1 VASMDKRISAAKRQ
15 LDRHLQQLLLESLA
29 ADDWGPALHCLHGH
43 VELGDPG
50 RGEEALRS
58 GLVRGVVREVV
69 QEAKAAA
76 GTGANRVLW
85 VVDRRSQ
92 ACPLGVCLSCN
103 WSCISRVGGR
113 RRSASCC
120 HTVLRPPSHV
130 GGRFSSQAPNCIIPC
145 SAPC

>member
-1 VASMDKRISAAKRQ
+1 MVRDMLCAPTINGTWNLSLSVHKPEASCCCNVTTATADLVRTPLPSPQDLAFVASMDKRISAAKRQ

-29 ADDWGPALHCLHGH
+29 AGDWGPALHCLHGH

-76 GTGANRVLW
+76 GTGAG
-85 VVDRRSQ
+85 
-92 ACPLGVCLSCN
+92 GVMQ
-103 WSCISRVGGR
+103 
-113 RRSASCC
+113 
-120 HTVLRPPSHV
+120 
-130 GGRFSSQAPNCIIPC
+130 RFL
-145 SAPC
+145 

>member
-1 VASMDKRISAAKRQ
+1 VASMDKRIGAAKRQ

-29 ADDWGPALHCLHGH
+29 AGDWGPALHCLHGH

-76 GTGANRVLW
+76 GTGGTLGECIHPIPHPL
-85 VVDRRSQ
+85 RRH
-92 ACPLGVCLSCN
+92 P
-103 WSCISRVGGR
+103 
-113 RRSASCC
+113 
-120 HTVLRPPSHV
+120 TT
-130 GGRFSSQAPNCIIPC
+130 APKPW
-145 SAPC
+145 AG